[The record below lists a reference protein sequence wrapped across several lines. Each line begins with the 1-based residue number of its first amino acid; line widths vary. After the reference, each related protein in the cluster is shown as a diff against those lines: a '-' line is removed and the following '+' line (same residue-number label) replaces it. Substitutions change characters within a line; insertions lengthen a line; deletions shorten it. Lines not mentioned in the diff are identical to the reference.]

1 MNDIKTALENLSVE
15 QLKAILKLIDYL
27 EKTNQ

>member
-15 QLKAILKLIDYL
+15 QLKVILKLIDYL

>member
-15 QLKAILKLIDYL
+15 QLKSILKLIDYL